1 MSSAFTGEGTTD
13 AKKRVRIGG
22 CDGHEAF
29 GRLPPETRITKSLLG
44 SVLDGAFR
52 PGFVS
57 AHDSWSLLS
66 LGPQGWI
73 HISVLVVTRA
83 LVVHGA
89 LLLIAGV

>member
-1 MSSAFTGEGTTD
+1 
-13 AKKRVRIGG
+13 
-22 CDGHEAF
+22 
-29 GRLPPETRITKSLLG
+29 
-44 SVLDGAFR
+44 
-52 PGFVS
+52 VS

-73 HISVLVVTRA
+73 HISVLVVPRA

>member
-1 MSSAFTGEGTTD
+1 MATKRSGDYHPRRGSPSPCWAQCWTARSAP
-13 AKKRVRIGG
+13 A
-22 CDGHEAF
+22 
-29 GRLPPETRITKSLLG
+29 
-44 SVLDGAFR
+44 
-52 PGFVS
+52 FVS